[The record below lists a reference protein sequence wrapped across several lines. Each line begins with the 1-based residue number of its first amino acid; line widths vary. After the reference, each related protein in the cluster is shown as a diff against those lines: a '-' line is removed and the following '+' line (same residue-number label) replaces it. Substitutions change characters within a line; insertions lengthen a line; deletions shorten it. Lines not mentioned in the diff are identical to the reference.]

1 MSTSAETAS
10 THGDSRQSFD
20 DREVRRRCRQALG
33 VTTLGLMLVLVNATS
48 LNVALP
54 AMSASFGVS
63 AATADWFLVAFMLSN
78 TAFILV
84 FGRISD
90 LLGRRSIY
98 LVGLACF
105 TVISLLCAV
114 APNAPVFIV
123 LRVLQ
128 GIAAAT
134 TVTNTTPILADVFP
148 PERLVQ
154 GMGLNLT
161 AAAVANTIGP
171 ALGGLMITFVDWRA
185 LFLVNVPFGVAAV
198 VLGARLLP
206 RRPRSRGKRER
217 FDVGGAVLS
226 TFGLAAVL
234 YGINRIGVWGPDD
247 PRVLGAMVFGALL
260 LVLFVLVERRTAA
273 PLLDLQLI
281 RRPGRA
287 QAYGAAFFNSF
298 CRAGVVVLVG
308 LHQQMVEQRSAAV
321 AGIVVLPLA
330 LLMMV
335 FSPICGRLA
344 MRWSARSLSSLG
356 ALLVLI
362 GLVGLAVQMAAAHLP
377 VGMLLCWLGFV
388 GAGIG
393 LFTAPNTASI
403 MAGVSS
409 NQRAVANGVRSML
422 YNSAQAAGTVVTL
435 LIVTTWLGT
444 SGITSYAAT
453 AGASA
458 VRLGFV
464 VAMATLAASAL
475 VALLLSLLRG
485 GSWRTQPATPAA
497 SARAE

>member
-1 MSTSAETAS
+1 MSSSAETAS
-10 THGDSRQSFD
+10 THGETLTTLDD

-33 VTTLGLMLVLVNATS
+33 VTTLGLMLVLINATS

-90 LLGRRSIY
+90 ILGRRNIY

-105 TVISLLCAV
+105 TVISLLCAI

-148 PERLVQ
+148 PDRLVQ

-161 AAAVANTIGP
+161 AAAVGSTIGP

-185 LFLVNVPFGVAAV
+185 LFLVNVPFGIAAV
-198 VLGARLLP
+198 VLGARMLP
-206 RRPRSRGKRER
+206 SGSRSRTERER

-226 TFGLAAVL
+226 TLGLAAVL
-234 YGINRIGVWGPDD
+234 YGINRVGVWGGGD
-247 PRVLGAMVFGALL
+247 PRVLGALAVGALL
-260 LVLFVLVERRTAA
+260 LVVFVLFERRTSV
-273 PLLDLQLI
+273 PLLDLQLV

-287 QAYGAAFFNSF
+287 QAYGAVFFNSF

-321 AGIVVLPLA
+321 AGVVVLPLA

-335 FSPICGRLA
+335 FSPICGWLSK
-344 MRWSARSLSSLG
+344 RWSARSLSSLG
-356 ALLVLI
+356 ALLVLV
-362 GLVGLAVQMAAAHLP
+362 GLVGLAAQMAGPHLP
-377 VGMLLCWLGFV
+377 VGPLLCWLGLV

-403 MAGVSS
+403 MAGVGS

-422 YNSAQAAGTVVTL
+422 YNSAQAVGTVVTL
-435 LIVTTWLGT
+435 LIVTTWLGS
-444 SGITSYAAT
+444 SGITSYAAV
-453 AGASA
+453 AGDSA

-475 VALLLSLLRG
+475 AALVLSLLRG
-485 GSWRTQPATPAA
+485 GSWTTTPER
-497 SARAE
+497 SREVS